1 MNRRRLLII
10 SMYCFGLVF
19 LFSLLLLMVP
29 AIVNAATIEVSWT
42 YTPEQQA
49 KINKFRIY
57 DQDHSVVVDDIPAA
71 DRTATFDTVDE
82 CRGWY
87 IVSAAGS
94 GEKEIESD
102 PSNIIGWCPP
112 APEKPPVP
120 AVFSVSGTLHIEA
133 VR

>member
-1 MNRRRLLII
+1 MNYRQKILMIAV
-10 SMYCFGLVF
+10 CFAAFSVMGLAF
-19 LFSLLLLMVP
+19 LLLQV
-29 AIVNAATIEVSWT
+29 ADAATINVSWT
-42 YTPEQQA
+42 YTAEQQA

-57 DQDHSVVVDDIPAA
+57 DQDHVVIVDDIPAA
-71 DRTATFDTVDE
+71 DRTAAFDTEDE

-87 IVSAAGS
+87 IVSAAGA

-120 AVFSVSGTLHIEA
+120 AVFSVSGTLRLEA